1 MVTTKI
7 GLALYLTLL
16 AWSGALDVTR
26 GESSELFKWIF
37 FWMFSKLAPML
48 AVKPF
53 LDKGMGFCE
62 TVFCVK

>member
-37 FWMFSKLAPML
+37 FWMFI
-48 AVKPF
+48 
-53 LDKGMGFCE
+53 E
-62 TVFCVK
+62 TGSDACYEAFPRQRNGLL